1 MRKNWSL
8 YMLVFF
14 LMLAFLLTACG
25 GSGGTSISATA
36 TPKST
41 IDQPGTGSKGLPLY
55 CPLSV
60 AIDSQDALYVSDN
73 DNSAVHERIIK
84 LSTTEQKLAEW
95 HLFAPGDI
103 GRAQGPGS
111 IAIDAQGNMYVADL
125 GNNKILKVSPGGKIL
140 TSWGSFGS
148 GSGQFEEIDAIA
160 VDANDTVYVGDNE
173 HSSMRIEKFS
183 NTGTFLGIALTQTKP
198 HGSIG
203 FTDFNPIGLAID
215 SGNNLFVANSTFI
228 TKLSST
234 GQILDKLQFVAD
246 SPTSHIL
253 RMWAGLSLNARGS
266 FYAVQLTVI
275 GDTNYPV
282 IMKIDLT
289 TGKSVAVLN
298 VWKSGI
304 VEVKSIAVDS
314 QGNLYATEET
324 KTTALQL
331 QKFSPTGESLAIWN
345 GTCSS
350 S

>member
-1 MRKNWSL
+1 MQKNWSR

-14 LMLAFLLTACG
+14 LILMFLLTACG
-25 GSGGTSISATA
+25 GSGGTSDTATA

-41 IDQPGTGSKGLPLY
+41 NDQPGTGPKGLPLY

-60 AIDSQDALYVSDN
+60 AVDSQDTLYVSDN
-73 DNSAVHERIIK
+73 DNTAVHERIIK
-84 LSTTEQKLAEW
+84 LSPTGQKLAEW
-95 HLFAPGDI
+95 HLFAPGNI
-103 GRAQGPGS
+103 GTVQGPGS

-125 GNNKILKVSPGGKIL
+125 GNNKVLKISPSGKIL

-160 VDANDTVYVGDNE
+160 VDALGTVYVGDNE
-173 HSSMRIEKFS
+173 RSSMRIEKFS

-198 HGSIG
+198 HGVTG
-203 FTDFNPIGLAID
+203 FTVFNPIGLAID
-215 SGNNLFVANSTFI
+215 SSNNLFVANSTFI
-228 TKLSST
+228 TKLSPT
-234 GQILDKLQFVAD
+234 GQILDKLQIDAA
-246 SPTSHIL
+246 SPTSHVL
-253 RMWAGLSLNARGS
+253 RMWTGLSLHAQGS
-266 FYAVQLTVI
+266 LYTVQLTVS
-275 GDTNYPV
+275 GDTYYPV
-282 IMKIDLT
+282 IMKIDT
-289 TGKSVAVLN
+289 TTDKLVTVLN

-304 VEVKSIAVDS
+304 IEVKSMAVDS